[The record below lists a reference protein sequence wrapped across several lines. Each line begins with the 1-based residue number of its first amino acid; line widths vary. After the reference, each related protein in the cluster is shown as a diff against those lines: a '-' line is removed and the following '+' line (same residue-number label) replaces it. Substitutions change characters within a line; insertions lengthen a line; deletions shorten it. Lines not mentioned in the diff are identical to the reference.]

1 MWYLDILKSSMSIMR
16 KIDCRKENHETSR
29 DEKYM
34 KKYNVRMQLSLT
46 GTRRFN
52 TEEKNDQ

>member
-34 KKYNVRMQLSLT
+34 KKYNVRNATFTDWYQ
-46 GTRRFN
+46 
-52 TEEKNDQ
+52 KVQH